1 MTTKRDYY
9 DILGVPRGATEE
21 EVRKAFRK
29 KALEFHPDRNKEPA
43 AAERFKEVNEAY
55 QVLTDPQRRAEYDR
69 FGHAG
74 VGTQAGGG
82 QAGRGFDSEDLLGG
96 VGSVF
101 DSFFGTRTRT
111 PSYAGDDIQT
121 ELRITFEEAAFGTSK
136 EVAVD
141 RSENCERCDGSRT
154 EPGHATET
162 CPNCRGAGQVRRAHR
177 SIFGQFVQQSV
188 CNVCRGTGERI
199 SHPCKQCRGRGSER
213 HRRDI
218 RVDVPPGVE
227 DRINL
232 QLRGQGDQGGR
243 GRSSG
248 DLYISLRVAA
258 HPMFRRSGD
267 DLLYNLD
274 LTFPQVA
281 LGDEVSVPTLDG
293 AVALKVP
300 AGTQTNTVFRLKG
313 KGIPHLGRASRRGD
327 ELVTVHVATPGKLTE
342 EQQQLLKKL
351 HESFDNNGHRS

>member
-111 PSYAGDDIQT
+111 PASSSASASGASTAPRTANDATALGRSLDMPLRPAQT
-121 ELRITFEEAAFGTSK
+121 AEVPARCAAPIEVYSASLCSRASAMFAAVPGNASVTPASSAAAEGAKGIAGTS
-136 EVAVD
+136 EW
-141 RSENCERCDGSRT
+141 
-154 EPGHATET
+154 
-162 CPNCRGAGQVRRAHR
+162 
-177 SIFGQFVQQSV
+177 
-188 CNVCRGTGERI
+188 
-199 SHPCKQCRGRGSER
+199 
-213 HRRDI
+213 
-218 RVDVPPGVE
+218 
-227 DRINL
+227 
-232 QLRGQGDQGGR
+232 
-243 GRSSG
+243 
-248 DLYISLRVAA
+248 
-258 HPMFRRSGD
+258 MFRRVWRTASISSFADRETRAGEADPAAICTSPYAWPLTPCSG
-267 DLLYNLD
+267 
-274 LTFPQVA
+274 A
-281 LGDEVSVPTLDG
+281 
-293 AVALKVP
+293 P
-300 AGTQTNTVFRLKG
+300 ATICSTTW
-313 KGIPHLGRASRRGD
+313 
-327 ELVTVHVATPGKLTE
+327 T
-342 EQQQLLKKL
+342 
-351 HESFDNNGHRS
+351 